1 MQQSSPSDL
10 VVVGRILDA
19 WGLRGEIKVM
29 PYAHDGSAL
38 LEVRQWWMERAGQ
51 WESLEVVSAKSHG
64 ELVTA
69 SLVGISSREVAE
81 RFKGC
86 EVWISRARF
95 PVLPDDEYY
104 WVDLIG
110 LQVVNAEGLELGVV
124 RSMLDNGAHAILEIE
139 RVVLA
144 GEKPGAPTVLIPF
157 VERYVRSVDR
167 VRARIV
173 VDWGPEYEG

>member
-1 MQQSSPSDL
+1 
-10 VVVGRILDA
+10 
-19 WGLRGEIKVM
+19 
-29 PYAHDGSAL
+29 
-38 LEVRQWWMERAGQ
+38 
-51 WESLEVVSAKSHG
+51 
-64 ELVTA
+64 
-69 SLVGISSREVAE
+69 
-81 RFKGC
+81 
-86 EVWISRARF
+86 
-95 PVLPDDEYY
+95 VLPDDEYY